1 MYTDERMASDTIVID
16 KFAFVQNLEKH
27 GFTRTQAEGLA
38 QTVSDIALKQL
49 VTKADFAQGLREL
62 ELRIYK
68 FMFGAM
74 AAQTALIVA
83 LVELLK

>member
-1 MYTDERMASDTIVID
+1 MASDTIVID

-38 QTVSDIALKQL
+38 STVKDIA
-49 VTKADFAQGLREL
+49 FAQLATKNDLKDL
-62 ELRIYK
+62 ELRLIK
-68 FMFGAM
+68 FIFTAM
-74 AAQTALIVA
+74 ATQTALIVV